1 MKKHLY
7 RVTVEYLADA
17 DGQPVDAAPLQ
28 FAAPNH
34 DDVFALVAKMRQCSG
49 IGADDAA
56 RFVVGLKLMSE
67 AMLENKDDPLFV
79 ALKPHFGEFMK
90 TLKQPR

>member
-1 MKKHLY
+1 MKKHQC

-17 DGQPVDAAPLQ
+17 DGQPVDVAPLQ
-28 FAAPNH
+28 FVAPNH
-34 DDVFALVAKMRQCSG
+34 DDVFALVAKMGGRSG
-49 IGADDAA
+49 LGADDAA

-67 AMLENKDDPLFV
+67 AMLENKDNPLFV

-90 TLKQPR
+90 TLKQSR

>member
-1 MKKHLY
+1 MKKHQY

-34 DDVFALVAKMRQCSG
+34 DDIFAIVARMRERSTLSG
-49 IGADDAA
+49 DDAA

-90 TLKQPR
+90 TLKQSR

>member
-1 MKKHLY
+1 MKKHQY

-28 FAAPNH
+28 FSAPNH
-34 DDVFALVAKMRQCSG
+34 DDIFAIVAKMRERSTLSG
-49 IGADDAA
+49 DDAA

-90 TLKQPR
+90 TLKQSR

>member
-7 RVTVEYLADA
+7 RITVEYLADA

-34 DDVFALVAKMRQCSG
+34 DDVFALVAKMRQRSG

>member
-1 MKKHLY
+1 MKKHQY

-17 DGQPVDAAPLQ
+17 DGNPVDAAPLT
-28 FAAPNH
+28 FSAPNH
-34 DDVFALVAKMRQCSG
+34 DDVFALVDTMRARS
-49 IGADDAA
+49 ALSSEDAA

-67 AMLENKDDPLFV
+67 AMLENRDDPLFV

-90 TLKQPR
+90 TLKQAR

>member
-1 MKKHLY
+1 MKKHQY

-28 FAAPNH
+28 FSAPNH
-34 DDVFALVAKMRQCSG
+34 DDVFALVAKMQERSALR
-49 IGADDAA
+49 ADDVA
-56 RFVVGLKLMSE
+56 RFVVGLKLMGE
-67 AMLENKDDPLFV
+67 AMLENKDDPLFA

-90 TLKQPR
+90 TLKQSR